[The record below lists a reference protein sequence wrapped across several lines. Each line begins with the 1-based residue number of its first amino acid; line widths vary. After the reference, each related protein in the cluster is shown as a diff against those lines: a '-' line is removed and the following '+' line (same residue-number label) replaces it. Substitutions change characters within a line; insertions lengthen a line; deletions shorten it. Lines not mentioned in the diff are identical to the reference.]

1 MTIDV
6 YKIDGSLA
14 EEKINLSD
22 DIYAIEPNDHA
33 IYLDVKAYLA
43 NQRQGTHKAK
53 ERGEVSGG
61 GKKPWKQKGR
71 GGARAGTI
79 RSPLWVG
86 GGTIFGPRPRDYR
99 QKLPQKVKQL
109 ARKSALSY
117 KVKDNQLIV
126 VEDFSFEQP
135 KTKEFVQVLNNL
147 KISGKKVLLLTTDYN
162 NVVYKSGRNIPK
174 VQILEA
180 SKASTYDILNNQVLL
195 LQKGAVEV
203 IEKNLVNKKEV
214 VENA

>member
-1 MTIDV
+1 MTVDV
-6 YKIDGSLA
+6 YKLDGSLA
-14 EEKINLSD
+14 EEKVNLLD
-22 DIYAIEPNDHA
+22 EIYAIEPNDHA

-61 GKKPWKQKGR
+61 GKKPWRQKGR

-86 GGTIFGPRPRDYR
+86 GGTIFGPKPRDYR
-99 QKLPQKVKQL
+99 QKLPQKVKKL

-117 KVKDNQLIV
+117 KVKDNQLMV

-135 KTKEFVQVLNNL
+135 KTKEFVKVLNNL
-147 KISGKKVLLLTTDYN
+147 KLSGKKILLLTTNYD

-180 SKASTYDILNNQVLL
+180 SKASTYDILNNQVLV

-203 IEKNLVNKKEV
+203 IEKNLTNKKEV